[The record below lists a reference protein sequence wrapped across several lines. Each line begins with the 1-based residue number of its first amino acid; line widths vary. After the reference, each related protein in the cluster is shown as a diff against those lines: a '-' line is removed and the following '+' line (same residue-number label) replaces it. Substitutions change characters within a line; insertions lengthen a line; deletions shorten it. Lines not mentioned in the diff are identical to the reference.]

1 MNPPTIV
8 QSDTPN
14 RVHRRLGLGAAA
26 VVLALAVA
34 LGLTFLAGLSGSP
47 GTVPRVTFENPT
59 AYALDIEVSPGT
71 GTGWTSAGSVRQ
83 ETTADVHEVIDQGDV
98 WLFRFHSQGA
108 SGGEL
113 RLTRSEL
120 EASGW
125 TVTIPAGVG
134 QRLSD
139 AGAPPTP

>member
-8 QSDTPN
+8 EPDAPN
-14 RVHRRLGLGAAA
+14 RVRRNLGLGVA
-26 VVLALAVA
+26 VIGIAVA
-34 LGLTFLAGLSGSP
+34 TAIALTFLVGLSSGA
-47 GTVPRVTFENPT
+47 GTVSRITFENPT
-59 AYALDIEVSPGT
+59 VYALDIEVNPGT

-83 ETTADVHEVIDQGDV
+83 KSNAEVREVIDQGDV
-98 WLFRFHSQGA
+98 WLFRFDSQGA

-113 RLTRSEL
+113 RLTRAEL

-125 TVTIPAGVG
+125 TVSIPAEVG
-134 QRLSD
+134 TRLAE